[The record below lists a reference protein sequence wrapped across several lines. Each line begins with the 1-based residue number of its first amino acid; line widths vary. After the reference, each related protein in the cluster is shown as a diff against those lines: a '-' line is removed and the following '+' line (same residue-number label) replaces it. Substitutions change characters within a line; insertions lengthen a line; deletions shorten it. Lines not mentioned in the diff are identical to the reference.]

1 MKNTCKKLIVKTNE
15 LKITHDVIRNEALR
29 IMAEKQLR
37 NSKAATL
44 VQSSWRLQG
53 ILDYACLD
61 YGVI

>member
-1 MKNTCKKLIVKTNE
+1 VQEAHSKNKE

-44 VQSSWRLQG
+44 VQSSWRVQG
-53 ILDYACLD
+53 ILYYACCLN